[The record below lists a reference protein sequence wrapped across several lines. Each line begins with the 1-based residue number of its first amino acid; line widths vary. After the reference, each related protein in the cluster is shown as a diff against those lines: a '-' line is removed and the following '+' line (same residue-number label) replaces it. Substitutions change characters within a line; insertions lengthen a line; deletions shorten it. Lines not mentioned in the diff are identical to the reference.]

1 MSDEKKHKKEKRK
14 EEVTSKHH
22 AESEMEVEEL
32 VEEIELLRKELDEYK
47 KLEDEYLDRI
57 KRLQADYDNHRKRT
71 LREHLEHIKR
81 ANKDLIEKLLP
92 VIDNFERALEAGKNS
107 RTKDDEFYK
116 GVLMI
121 YNNLMEVL
129 KKEGVKVISPE
140 GEEFD
145 PQICEA
151 AVTETVE
158 GVEEG
163 VILEVLRKGYMLKDH
178 LIRPA
183 VVKVCKQ

>member
-1 MSDEKKHKKEKRK
+1 MSGEKKKKEKMSK
-14 EEVTSKHH
+14 EELAGKINP
-22 AESEMEVEEL
+22 ESSMETEEL
-32 VEEIELLRKELDEYK
+32 VEEIELLQKELDEYK
-47 KLEDEYLDRI
+47 KLEDEYMDRI
-57 KRLQADYDNHRKRT
+57 KRLQADYENYRKRT
-71 LREHLEHIKR
+71 LKEHMEHIKR

-92 VIDNFERALEAGKNS
+92 VIDNFERALDAGRQTGHQS
-107 RTKDDEFYK
+107 DQFYE

-129 KKEGVKVISPE
+129 GKEGLMVISPK

-151 AVTETVE
+151 AVTESVE
-158 GVEEG
+158 GIEEG
-163 VILEVLRKGYMLKDH
+163 VILEVLRKGYKLKDY

-183 VVKVCKQ
+183 VVKVCK

>member
-1 MSDEKKHKKEKRK
+1 MADEKKKKEKIKRDQLAGRK
-14 EEVTSKHH
+14 S
-22 AESEMEVEEL
+22 AEAGMETEEL
-32 VEEIELLRKELDEYK
+32 VEEIELLQKELDEYK
-47 KLEDEYLDRI
+47 KLEDEYIDRI
-57 KRLQADYDNHRKRT
+57 KRLQADYDNYRKRT
-71 LREHLEHIKR
+71 LKEHMDHIKR
-81 ANKDLIEKLLP
+81 ANKDLIEKILP
-92 VIDNFERALEAGKNS
+92 VIDNFERALEAGKDGKHKN
-107 RTKDDEFYK
+107 DQFYD

-129 KKEGVKVISPE
+129 AREGLEVISPE

-151 AVTETVE
+151 AVTESVE

-163 VILEVLRKGYMLKDH
+163 VILDVLRKGYMLKDY

-183 VVKVCKQ
+183 VVKVCK